1 LVARPARASRLMT
14 CSQTLSEHIVNH
26 HETKFGPFPI
36 IKRQAS
42 ATMPA
47 GHRRRMLPSIVIG
60 SVLLRNALGWV
71 SSNDFVF
78 IRTAAHMRLNN
89 KAMHSR
95 RFSVLQQPLLT
106 AKPPKRR
113 DDALWST
120 NTVEN
125 AVEETTTL
133 TPDVQEGSTAGPD
146 AYSDA
151 PSLARSFVPSRFD
164 PLLTGG
170 HLQSILGFFLRESCG
185 YVPRGDYAALMR
197 QAWEGAARAKSRAVN
212 NAGESGWFW
221 DVRERID
228 TPDGDWFHAD
238 TKFCDSD
245 NNGKRDDDVPTVLLL
260 HGLCS
265 SSNSSLA
272 MDVATSVTQ
281 RGMNCVCLN
290 FRGCS
295 GTVNAKLG
303 GYHLGFTDDLKH
315 YLELRHNCQQK
326 HPSAETPV
334 YLVGYSLG
342 ANVVLKCLGELHDD
356 ASAKYNIGG
365 AVALCAPLDQ
375 TKNAPVLAQPGMQQ
389 IYTRNLLNAL
399 QPMVQEQLQQF
410 CNSDVHT
417 SRFDYF
423 GAVNAKT
430 ITEFDEAFIAP
441 VYGFRD
447 ANDYYHRTSS
457 VRFLDRIRVPTL
469 VLNAEDDPFL
479 DSSVWPVREHCCTLN
494 PESYVRFVQTEHG
507 GHLGFCFHQ
516 DDGDNDQLNGD
527 SPNADD
533 GASPRRRPSW
543 VAREAGR
550 FLNHVHSWAS
560 PP

>member
-14 CSQTLSEHIVNH
+14 CSQKLSKHIVNH
-26 HETKFGPFPI
+26 HETKFGPCPI
-36 IKRQAS
+36 PKRQAS

-47 GHRRRMLPSIVIG
+47 VHRRRMLPAIVIG
-60 SVLLRNALGWV
+60 SVLLRNALGWIR
-71 SSNDFVF
+71 SNDVGFV
-78 IRTAAHMRLNN
+78 RTAGHLRPNN
-89 KAMHSR
+89 KALRSTSR
-95 RFSVLQQPLLT
+95 FIVQQQPVLT
-106 AKPPKRR
+106 AKLPMRG
-113 DDALWST
+113 DDALRSAT
-120 NTVEN
+120 TVDK
-125 AVEETTTL
+125 ATL
-133 TPDVQEGSTAGPD
+133 RPEVQTDSTARPD
-146 AYSDA
+146 ANPDA

-197 QAWEGAARAKSRAVN
+197 QAWEGAARSKSRAVN
-212 NAGESGWFW
+212 NDGESGWFW

-228 TPDGDWFHAD
+228 TTDGDWFHAD
-238 TKFCDSD
+238 TKFCDSE
-245 NNGKRDDDVPTVLLL
+245 NNGKRDDDVPTVILL

-315 YLELRHNCQQK
+315 YLELRHNSQHK
-326 HPSAETPV
+326 HPTAAAPV

-356 ASAKYNIGG
+356 ASVKHNIGG

-375 TKNAPVLAQPGMQQ
+375 TKNAPVLAQNGMQQ

-410 CNSDVHT
+410 CNGDVHT
-417 SRFDYF
+417 TRFHYL

-430 ITEFDEAFIAP
+430 ITEFDQAFIAP
-441 VYGFRD
+441 VYGFQD
-447 ANDYYHRTSS
+447 ANDYYRQTSS

-469 VLNAEDDPFL
+469 VLNAKDDPFL
-479 DSSVWPVREHCCTLN
+479 DSSVWPVSEHCCMYN
-494 PESYVRFVQTEHG
+494 PERYVRFVQTEHG

-527 SPNADD
+527 IPNADD

-560 PP
+560 PT